1 MEKFRIEVG
10 KLSCRCE
17 TDAQNTV
24 WQGNKIT
31 AGYALPRTKK
41 LERVTTFS
49 ARLMFQDEV
58 LSATC
63 ADMTH
68 QRESKPTVM
77 GDGRETIPA
86 GSV

>member
-1 MEKFRIEVG
+1 
-10 KLSCRCE
+10 
-17 TDAQNTV
+17 
-24 WQGNKIT
+24 
-31 AGYALPRTKK
+31 
-41 LERVTTFS
+41 
-49 ARLMFQDEV
+49 MFQDEV

-68 QRESKPTVM
+68 QRESEPTVM